1 MRKAGFVTAAD
12 VAKLAGVSRSAVSR
26 TFTPDAYVSPAV
38 REKVLRAADELG
50 YRVNRLAKDLQTS
63 RSSMVAIVGARFYEP
78 YVAGLL
84 DDLSA
89 ALIGQGLHALLL
101 NASSQ
106 DMTALLN
113 LVLEYRVRAV
123 IVLSGAPPRELI
135 DQCLRARQR
144 MILINRHMEN
154 VESGAIETDDRM
166 GGRMA
171 AERLLA
177 AGRQR
182 LCVVRSGADTPSQ
195 RRRAAGF
202 LERLDEEG
210 IACERWVAG
219 RGNYEAGCE
228 AARSLLRSSGP
239 AIAPAVAPAIDG
251 VFAATDRTA
260 LGFLNTARFE
270 MGVSVPQDVSVI
282 GFDDIPEAA
291 WSSHNLTTIRQSAPD
306 VVAAVLTLL
315 AEEDEDAGLQRVSIP
330 VSLIERGTV

>member
-1 MRKAGFVTAAD
+1 MSKAGFVTAAD

-26 TFTPDAYVSPAV
+26 TFTPDAYVSGAV

-89 ALIGQGLHALLL
+89 ALIGKGLHALLL
-101 NASSQ
+101 NSSSQ

-144 MILINRHMEN
+144 MILINRHMED
-154 VESGAIETDDRM
+154 VEAGAIETDDRM
-166 GGRMA
+166 GGRLA

-228 AARSLLRSSGP
+228 AARSLLGGAGPVSG
-239 AIAPAVAPAIDG
+239 IDG

-306 VVAAVLTLL
+306 VVAAVLELL
-315 AEEDEDAGLQRVSIP
+315 AGEDAGAGVQRVSIP
-330 VSLIERGTV
+330 VSLVERGTV

>member
-1 MRKAGFVTAAD
+1 MSKAGFVTAAD

-89 ALIGQGLHALLL
+89 ALIGKGLHALLL

-144 MILINRHMEN
+144 MILINRHMED
-154 VESGAIETDDRM
+154 VEAGSIETDDRM
-166 GGRMA
+166 GGRLA
-171 AERLLA
+171 AEHLLA
-177 AGRQR
+177 AGRR
-182 LCVVRSGADTPSQ
+182 KLCVVRSGADTPSQ

-228 AARSLLRSSGP
+228 AARNLLSGSGP
-239 AIAPAVAPAIDG
+239 AIAPDIDG

-270 MGVSVPQDVSVI
+270 MGVSVPQDVAVI

-315 AEEDEDAGLQRVSIP
+315 AEEDEDAGPRRVAIP
-330 VSLIERGTV
+330 VSLVERGTV

>member
-1 MRKAGFVTAAD
+1 MSKAGFVTAAD

-89 ALIGQGLHALLL
+89 ALIGKGLHALLL

-144 MILINRHMEN
+144 MILINRHMED
-154 VESGAIETDDRM
+154 VEAGAIETDDRM
-166 GGRMA
+166 GGRLA
-171 AERLLA
+171 AEHLLA
-177 AGRQR
+177 AGRR
-182 LCVVRSGADTPSQ
+182 KLCVVRSGADTPSQ

-228 AARSLLRSSGP
+228 AARSLLRGSGT
-239 AIAPAVAPAIDG
+239 VSGIDG

-270 MGVSVPQDVSVI
+270 MGISVPQDVAVI

-315 AEEDEDAGLQRVSIP
+315 AEDDEDAGPRRVAIP
-330 VSLIERGTV
+330 VSLVERGTV

>member
-1 MRKAGFVTAAD
+1 MSKAGFVTAAD

-89 ALIGQGLHALLL
+89 ALIGKGLHALLL

-144 MILINRHMEN
+144 MILINRHMED
-154 VESGAIETDDRM
+154 VEAGSIETDDRM
-166 GGRMA
+166 GGRLA
-171 AERLLA
+171 AEHLLA
-177 AGRQR
+177 AGRR
-182 LCVVRSGADTPSQ
+182 KLCVVRSGADTPSQ

-228 AARSLLRSSGP
+228 AARSLLRGSG
-239 AIAPAVAPAIDG
+239 PAIDG

-270 MGVSVPQDVSVI
+270 MGVSVPQDVAVI
-282 GFDDIPEAA
+282 GFDDIPEAS

-315 AEEDEDAGLQRVSIP
+315 AEEDEDTGPRRVAIP
-330 VSLIERGTV
+330 VSLVERGTV

>member
-1 MRKAGFVTAAD
+1 MSKAGFVTAAD

-89 ALIGQGLHALLL
+89 ALIGKGLHALLL

-144 MILINRHMEN
+144 MILINRHMED
-154 VESGAIETDDRM
+154 VEAGAIETDDRM

-228 AARSLLRSSGP
+228 AARSLLSGS
-239 AIAPAVAPAIDG
+239 VSDIDG

-270 MGVSVPQDVSVI
+270 MGISVPQDVSVI

-315 AEEDEDAGLQRVSIP
+315 AEEDEDAGLQRVAIP
-330 VSLIERGTV
+330 VSLVERGTV

>member
-1 MRKAGFVTAAD
+1 MSKAGFVTAAD

-89 ALIGQGLHALLL
+89 ALIGKGLHALLL

-144 MILINRHMEN
+144 MILINRHMED
-154 VESGAIETDDRM
+154 VEAGSIETDDRM
-166 GGRMA
+166 GGRLA
-171 AERLLA
+171 AEHLLA
-177 AGRQR
+177 AGRR
-182 LCVVRSGADTPSQ
+182 KLCVVRSGADTPSQ

-228 AARSLLRSSGP
+228 AARSLLRGSGT
-239 AIAPAVAPAIDG
+239 VSGIDG

-270 MGVSVPQDVSVI
+270 MGVSVPQDVAVI

-315 AEEDEDAGLQRVSIP
+315 AEDDEDAGPRRVAIP
-330 VSLIERGTV
+330 VSLVERGTV

>member
-1 MRKAGFVTAAD
+1 MSKAGFVTAAD

-89 ALIGQGLHALLL
+89 ALIGKGLHALLL

-144 MILINRHMEN
+144 MILINRHMED
-154 VESGAIETDDRM
+154 VEAGSIETDDRM
-166 GGRMA
+166 GGRLA
-171 AERLLA
+171 AEHLLA
-177 AGRQR
+177 AGRR
-182 LCVVRSGADTPSQ
+182 KLCVVRSGADTPSQ

-228 AARSLLRSSGP
+228 AARSLLRGSGP
-239 AIAPAVAPAIDG
+239 VSAIDG

-270 MGVSVPQDVSVI
+270 MGISVPQDVAVI

-315 AEEDEDAGLQRVSIP
+315 AEDNEDAGPRRVAIP
-330 VSLIERGTV
+330 VSLVERGTV

>member
-1 MRKAGFVTAAD
+1 MRKAGFVTAAE

-144 MILINRHMEN
+144 MILINRHMED
-154 VESGAIETDDRM
+154 VEAGAIETDDRM
-166 GGRMA
+166 GGRLA

-177 AGRQR
+177 AGRRR

-228 AARSLLRSSGP
+228 AARSLLSGSG
-239 AIAPAVAPAIDG
+239 PAIDG

-260 LGFLNTARFE
+260 LGFLNTSRFE

-315 AEEDEDAGLQRVSIP
+315 AEEDGGTESRRVSIP
-330 VSLIERGTV
+330 VTLVERGTV

>member
-1 MRKAGFVTAAD
+1 MSKAGFVTAAD

-89 ALIGQGLHALLL
+89 ALIGKGLHALLL

-144 MILINRHMEN
+144 MILINRHMED
-154 VESGAIETDDRM
+154 VEAGSIETDDRM
-166 GGRMA
+166 GGRLA
-171 AERLLA
+171 AEHLLA
-177 AGRQR
+177 AGRR
-182 LCVVRSGADTPSQ
+182 KLCVVRSGADTPSQ

-228 AARSLLRSSGP
+228 AARSLLRGSGP
-239 AIAPAVAPAIDG
+239 VSAIDG

-270 MGVSVPQDVSVI
+270 MGVSVPQDVAVI

-315 AEEDEDAGLQRVSIP
+315 AEDDEDAGPRRVAIP
-330 VSLIERGTV
+330 VSLVERGTV

>member
-1 MRKAGFVTAAD
+1 MSKAGFVTAAD

-144 MILINRHMEN
+144 MILINRHMEG
-154 VESGAIETDDRM
+154 VEAGAIETDDRM
-166 GGRMA
+166 GGRLA

-177 AGRQR
+177 AGRR
-182 LCVVRSGADTPSQ
+182 KLCVVRSGADTPSQ

-228 AARSLLRSSGP
+228 AARSLLRDSGSLS
-239 AIAPAVAPAIDG
+239 AIDG

-270 MGVSVPQDVSVI
+270 MGVSVPQDVAVI

-315 AEEDEDAGLQRVSIP
+315 AEEGEDAGLQRVSIP
-330 VSLIERGTV
+330 VSLVERGTV

>member
-1 MRKAGFVTAAD
+1 MSKAGFVTAAD

-89 ALIGQGLHALLL
+89 ALIGEGLHALLL

-144 MILINRHMEN
+144 MILINRHMED
-154 VESGAIETDDRM
+154 VEAGSIETDDRM
-166 GGRMA
+166 GGRLA

-177 AGRQR
+177 AGRR
-182 LCVVRSGADTPSQ
+182 KLCVVRSGADTPSQ

-228 AARSLLRSSGP
+228 AARSLLSGSGP
-239 AIAPAVAPAIDG
+239 AIAPDIDG

-270 MGVSVPQDVSVI
+270 MGVSVPQDVAVI

-315 AEEDEDAGLQRVSIP
+315 AEDGEDAGLQRVAIP
-330 VSLIERGTV
+330 VSLVERGTV

>member
-1 MRKAGFVTAAD
+1 MSKAGFVTAAD

-89 ALIGQGLHALLL
+89 ALIGKGLHALLL

-144 MILINRHMEN
+144 MILINRHMED
-154 VESGAIETDDRM
+154 VEAGSIETDDRM
-166 GGRMA
+166 GGRLA
-171 AERLLA
+171 AEHLLA
-177 AGRQR
+177 AGRR
-182 LCVVRSGADTPSQ
+182 KLCVVRSGADTPSQ

-228 AARSLLRSSGP
+228 AARSLLRGSGP
-239 AIAPAVAPAIDG
+239 VSAIDG

-270 MGVSVPQDVSVI
+270 MGVSVPQDVAVI

-315 AEEDEDAGLQRVSIP
+315 AEEDEDAGPRRVAIP
-330 VSLIERGTV
+330 VSLVERGTV

>member
-1 MRKAGFVTAAD
+1 MSKAGFVTAAD

-89 ALIGQGLHALLL
+89 ALIGKGLHALLL

-144 MILINRHMEN
+144 MILINRHMED
-154 VESGAIETDDRM
+154 VEAGSIETDDRM
-166 GGRMA
+166 GGRLA
-171 AERLLA
+171 AEHLLA
-177 AGRQR
+177 AGRR
-182 LCVVRSGADTPSQ
+182 KLCVVRSGADTPSQ

-228 AARSLLRSSGP
+228 AAGSLLRGSGP
-239 AIAPAVAPAIDG
+239 VSDIDG

-270 MGVSVPQDVSVI
+270 MGVSVPQDVAVI

-315 AEEDEDAGLQRVSIP
+315 AEEDEDAGPRRVAIP
-330 VSLIERGTV
+330 VSLVERGTV

>member
-1 MRKAGFVTAAD
+1 MRKAGFVTAAE

-144 MILINRHMEN
+144 MILINRHMED
-154 VESGAIETDDRM
+154 VEAGAIETDDRM
-166 GGRMA
+166 GGRLA

-228 AARSLLRSSGP
+228 AARSLLRGSG
-239 AIAPAVAPAIDG
+239 PAIDG

-260 LGFLNTARFE
+260 LGFLNTSRFE

-315 AEEDEDAGLQRVSIP
+315 AEEDGGTESRRVSIP
-330 VSLIERGTV
+330 VTLVERGTV